1 MTILVGL
8 GIFVTPVACSY
19 LVVKCFKTF
28 SFVLKLNWPQSK
40 TKKSGFLPKFFFFF
54 SWVKKTSYKKCPQG
68 QWFFLE
74 HKTKLHVWGILLPN
88 NYTYITCLDNSKTVL
103 LSLKG
108 MLCSISRKPSKN
120 VNQARK
126 SLKKNLTNAKILIYL
141 FSKE

>member
-1 MTILVGL
+1 MGKYLTILVGL
-8 GIFVTPVACSY
+8 RIFVTPVACSY

-40 TKKSGFLPKFFFFF
+40 TKKVDTCLNSFFFFL
-54 SWVKKTSYKKCPQG
+54 SKKTSYKKCPQG

-126 SLKKNLTNAKILIYL
+126 SLEKI
-141 FSKE
+141 